1 MRQPDIL
8 KHIKDLT
15 DEEQQLFTKGNL
27 SSAESSRLH
36 DIEKELNEYWD
47 LLRQRRAYR
56 EFGKNPDNA
65 HLRSS
70 DMIDNYEQ

>member
-1 MRQPDIL
+1 MKQTDIL
-8 KHIKDLT
+8 KHIKDLST
-15 DEEQQLFTKGNL
+15 EEQQLFTKGDL

-36 DIEKELNEYWD
+36 EIEKELDEYWD

-56 EFGKNPDNA
+56 EFGQNPDNA

-70 DMIDNYEQ
+70 DTIDNYEQ